1 MANSPKTRRLPE
13 RRLPV
18 PATASAELQKACA
31 QPLDAAI
38 EIIEREPQDLDD
50 WRKTLA
56 LYDQASRLRL
66 EKLRQRFPV
75 QSRAETLNG
84 VTVYRLT
91 PPQIAPENRGRRL
104 VHFHGGG
111 FALAGGEL
119 GTGEGILAAY
129 RGQIEVFSADY
140 RQCPDHPY
148 PAPLEDALAVWQ
160 ALAGEFAP
168 QNLGLI
174 GASAGGNLIL
184 ALVFKLQELG
194 LPLPAALAC
203 CSPWA
208 DLLARGDTI
217 NTLQYVDSA
226 AISYTGLITGMA
238 KLYGGAGDW
247 RDPLISPVYGDF
259 TGFPPTLLISGAR
272 DLFLSDT
279 VRVHRQLRRRGA
291 WADLQVFEGL
301 SHAEHL
307 YLFDS
312 PESEEV
318 FGEIRRFFE
327 RFLGK

>member
-1 MANSPKTRRLPE
+1 
-13 RRLPV
+13 
-18 PATASAELQKACA
+18 
-31 QPLDAAI
+31 
-38 EIIEREPQDLDD
+38 
-50 WRKTLA
+50 
-56 LYDQASRLRL
+56 
-66 EKLRQRFPV
+66 
-75 QSRAETLNG
+75 
-84 VTVYRLT
+84 
-91 PPQIAPENRGRRL
+91 
-104 VHFHGGG
+104 
-111 FALAGGEL
+111 
-119 GTGEGILAAY
+119 
-129 RGQIEVFSADY
+129 
-140 RQCPDHPY
+140 
-148 PAPLEDALAVWQ
+148 
-160 ALAGEFAP
+160 
-168 QNLGLI
+168 
-174 GASAGGNLIL
+174 
-184 ALVFKLQELG
+184 FKLQELG

-208 DLLARGDTI
+208 DLLAQGDTI

-318 FGEIRRFFE
+318 FAEIRRFFD

>member
-18 PATASAELQKACA
+18 PATASAEARKACA

-75 QSRAETLNG
+75 QSRVEKIGG

-91 PPQIAPENRGRRL
+91 PPEIAPENRGRRL

-111 FALAGGEL
+111 FALAGGEI

-129 RGQIEVFSADY
+129 RGQIEVLSVDY

-160 ALAGEFAP
+160 ALLSEFDP

-184 ALVFKLQELG
+184 ALVFKLRELG

-208 DLLARGDTI
+208 DLLAQGDTI

-259 TGFPPTLLISGAR
+259 TGFPPTLLISGTR

-279 VRVHRQLRRRGA
+279 ARTHRQLRRSGV
-291 WADLQVFEGL
+291 WADLHLFEGL
-301 SHAEHL
+301 SHVEHL

-318 FGEIRRFFE
+318 FGEIRRFFDQ
-327 RFLGK
+327 FLAK